1 MDRAKI
7 VEQLK
12 KMPEEERKKPIIM
25 RMGGDERANVVTGD
39 DLLRTL
45 DGETPSF
52 GRPSSN
58 PGGIVSKDSLLN
70 KLNKAIK

>member
-12 KMPEEERKKPIIM
+12 KMPAEERKKPILM

-39 DLLRTL
+39 ELLETL
-45 DGETPSF
+45 DGKTPNF
-52 GRPSSN
+52 GSPSQN
-58 PGGIVSKDSLLN
+58 PGGIVSKDNLLN
-70 KLNKAIK
+70 KLNKVIK